1 VEPAF
6 RGRTSALTTKAR
18 TTKVFRLKYAQMRQ
32 SRPCTLVAG
41 GLAALTAL
49 SVAHAQSANPACQRL
64 EAQLASLDRGNA
76 DPARAEQ
83 IRRSEEMVNRQ
94 QFEVDRLVAQSRR
107 IGCESFGFFSI
118 FSNPPAQCGGLMRQL
133 DQQRNA
139 LQRMRTDLESLNGGT
154 TERAA
159 QRRGLLIA
167 LGDNGCGPQ
176 YRSAALAA
184 QQGGFWDRLF
194 GDNGGGAIV
203 STPLGPMGG
212 TFRTVCVRT
221 CDGYYFPISYSTSP
235 DRFPED
241 EQTCQRMCPASEV
254 ALYTYHNPGEEMA
267 QAVSL
272 GGRLYTELPTAFQY
286 RKSMSPECS
295 CRRPGESWAQTLK
308 AIGPDDTVLP
318 GDVVVT
324 EQNAKQLSQ
333 PRIGLDGKPIRVDQR
348 KPSTAASP
356 PSTPSTATAPAST
369 PASEEPSST
378 TDPAKRSV
386 RSVGP
391 TFLPTR

>member
-1 VEPAF
+1 M
-6 RGRTSALTTKAR
+6 
-18 TTKVFRLKYAQMRQ
+18 VFRLECTHMRG
-32 SRPCTLVAG
+32 SPVYTFAAG
-41 GLAALTAL
+41 ALMAL
-49 SVAHAQSANPACQRL
+49 SNLATTHAQSPTPVCQRL

-83 IRRSEEMVNRQ
+83 IRRTEEMVNRQ

-107 IGCESFGFFSI
+107 IGCESSGFFSI
-118 FSNPPAQCGGLMRQL
+118 FNNPSPQCGGLRRQV
-133 DQQRNA
+133 DQQRFA
-139 LQRMRTDLESLNGGT
+139 LERMRNQLEQFNGGT
-154 TERAA
+154 AERAA

-203 STPLGPMGG
+203 STPFGPMGG

-221 CDGYYFPISYSTSP
+221 CDGFYFPISYSTSP
-235 DRFPED
+235 DRFLED

-254 ALYTYHNPGEEMA
+254 LLYTYHNPGEEMA

-272 GGRLYTELPTAFQY
+272 NGRPYTELPTAFQY
-286 RKSMSPECS
+286 RKSLSPECS
-295 CRRPGESWAQTLK
+295 CRRPGESWAQALK
-308 AIGPDDTVLP
+308 AIGPDDTVVP

-333 PRIGLDGKPIRVDQR
+333 PRIGADGRPIRPNQR
-348 KPSTAASP
+348 
-356 PSTPSTATAPAST
+356 TPSAAAAPATTAPSVE
-369 PASEEPSST
+369 SPSQA
-378 TDPAKRSV
+378 DPAKRSV
-386 RSVGP
+386 RTVGP